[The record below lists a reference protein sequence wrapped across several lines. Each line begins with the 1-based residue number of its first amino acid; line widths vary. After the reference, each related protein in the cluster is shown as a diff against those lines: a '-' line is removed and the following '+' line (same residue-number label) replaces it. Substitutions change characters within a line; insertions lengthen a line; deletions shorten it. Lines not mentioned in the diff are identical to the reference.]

1 MMMPR
6 ATPGLLPR
14 RGLTA
19 VGYQVVKRMSSGK
32 AAAQAGH
39 ATLSG
44 YKRAMRLRPDFVERW
59 GEGSCA
65 RGGSALKGPLVLLPP
80 CRGARG

>member
-1 MMMPR
+1 M
-6 ATPGLLPR
+6 
-14 RGLTA
+14 
-19 VGYQVVKRMSSGK
+19 KRMSSGK

-59 GEGSCA
+59 G
-65 RGGSALKGPLVLLPP
+65 GGLVRKGGQCV
-80 CRGARG
+80 